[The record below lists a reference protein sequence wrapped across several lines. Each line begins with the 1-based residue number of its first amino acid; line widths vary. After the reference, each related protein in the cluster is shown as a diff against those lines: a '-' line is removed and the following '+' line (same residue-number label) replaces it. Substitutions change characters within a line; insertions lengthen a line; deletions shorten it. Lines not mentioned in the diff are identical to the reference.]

1 MTHHDLLPPDE
12 RFDEI
17 KERLFGA
24 IAADD
29 RRRTRTHRLIALG
42 VAGAI
47 VAGTTAGAI
56 AIARASQGQINYTT
70 DCYAAADLGSR
81 HGTSVLGTA
90 DLGTKSPTPLEER
103 IRLAEEMCAAT
114 WRIGT
119 FSPEGSS
126 STADEPVPN
135 LETCELP
142 DGRLAVFP
150 SDLAVRELCSRLGLT
165 IPHE

>member
-1 MTHHDLLPPDE
+1 MTAHELLPTDE
-12 RFDEI
+12 RFEQI
-17 KERLFGA
+17 KADLFET
-24 IAADD
+24 IAVDD
-29 RRRTRTHRLIALG
+29 RRRTRTHRIIAIG

-56 AIARASQGQINYTT
+56 AIARAAQGQVNNVT

-81 HGTSVLGTA
+81 HGTTVMATA
-90 DLGTKSPTPLEER
+90 DLDEKTPNALDQR

-126 STADEPVPN
+126 STADLPVPH
-135 LETCELP
+135 LETCQLP

-150 SDLAVRELCSRLGLT
+150 SDQALSELCSRLGLT